1 MHFRLIATERR
12 TSSNGTK
19 YDHTVWMGE
28 FDGLEVDEDDAIEF
42 ARAKV
47 GAHCRIQA
55 EPFPV
60 TIH

>member
-12 TSSNGTK
+12 VSSTGTK

-28 FDGLEVDEDDAIEF
+28 FDGHEVEEEEAIEF